1 MSDAIKV
8 ITSLAA
14 IRCRGQVNLLG
25 IPQYS
30 LHPVLLFP
38 TQATF
43 INFPEGFVV
52 WFLLVIADIVFST
65 WVQFWAVMI
74 AVIVG
79 LAGLGFLFAGFYQR
93 YKENQAKPKKK

>member
-1 MSDAIKV
+1 MSDAINV
-8 ITSLAA
+8 ITSPVA

-25 IPQYS
+25 IPQYG

-52 WFLLVIADIVFST
+52 WFLLVIADIVF
-65 WVQFWAVMI
+65 FD
-74 AVIVG
+74 
-79 LAGLGFLFAGFYQR
+79 LGPVLGCNDSR
-93 YKENQAKPKKK
+93 DHWIGRIRLLVRRILPTV